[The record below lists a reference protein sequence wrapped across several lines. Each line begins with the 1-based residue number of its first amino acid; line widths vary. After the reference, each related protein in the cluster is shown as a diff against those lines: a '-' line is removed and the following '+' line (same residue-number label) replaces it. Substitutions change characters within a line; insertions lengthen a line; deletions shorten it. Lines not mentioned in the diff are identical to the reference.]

1 MIRFRWV
8 SVELQEDGSIF
19 LQPTST
25 RLKYGAKGKVLL
37 EKVLPHVARRIQQ
50 ENELID

>member
-1 MIRFRWV
+1 MIRFRWI

-37 EKVLPHVARRIQQ
+37 GKVLPHVARQIQQ
-50 ENELID
+50 ENKLVS